1 MADPIKPTDR
11 ESAVSEWEKQNH
23 TSLVSPS
30 KNSKLTG
37 LGLAAATVMALGAVF
52 WLKHS
57 PTTSRDNSPE
67 NREVEIAERKPVPK
81 LPEEQT
87 PAPQPVHAQTPAEI
101 SNQSMDSAKQQRLEF
116 ERKMREARMK
126 SALLAQV
133 SNSNAAGGSTE
144 AVSSSPDNKAS
155 LFGATQPNGAQDA
168 NSKFS
173 RAVSGQGVP
182 VSTAKTIDHLEYKIL
197 QGKLIE
203 AVLEPRAISDL
214 PGMICATVQRDVYAA
229 KGREKLIPWGSRV
242 CGVYSGDLRK
252 GQERLFVV
260 WNTLRR
266 PDGVEVTLDSIGSDQ
281 LGSAGMG
288 GNVNNHFGQIFGM
301 SALLSIIGAGVS
313 TAGVNSNDQYN
324 SEAYYR
330 QAVQQA
336 TAQTAQQV
344 LQPYVNIPPTVT
356 VPAGSKIR
364 IYVNRDLD
372 FSGIYQKKI
381 TQSQGPDYIF

>member
-1 MADPIKPTDR
+1 
-11 ESAVSEWEKQNH
+11 
-23 TSLVSPS
+23 
-30 KNSKLTG
+30 
-37 LGLAAATVMALGAVF
+37 
-52 WLKHS
+52 
-57 PTTSRDNSPE
+57 
-67 NREVEIAERKPVPK
+67 
-81 LPEEQT
+81 
-87 PAPQPVHAQTPAEI
+87 
-101 SNQSMDSAKQQRLEF
+101 
-116 ERKMREARMK
+116 
-126 SALLAQV
+126 
-133 SNSNAAGGSTE
+133 
-144 AVSSSPDNKAS
+144 
-155 LFGATQPNGAQDA
+155 
-168 NSKFS
+168 
-173 RAVSGQGVP
+173 
-182 VSTAKTIDHLEYKIL
+182 
-197 QGKLIE
+197 
-203 AVLEPRAISDL
+203 
-214 PGMICATVQRDVYAA
+214 MICATVQRDVYAA

-288 GNVNNHFGQIFGM
+288 GHVNNHFGQIFGM
-301 SALLSIIGAGVS
+301 SALLSIIGAGAS

-372 FSGIYQKKI
+372 FSGIYQKKN
-381 TQSQGPDYIF
+381 TQSQGPEYIF